1 MPTVQQE
8 QYYVTPCARYVIL
21 KPYNFLST
29 NELSLHLRPFTQFC
43 WIFKHYDTPIKQQRC
58 KYWHSS
64 LVKPTSLRYYLG
76 ISSDKFPYMNGY
88 FIKHGCI
95 SLPPGHVGVKKGR
108 FITSGSI
115 WRTGRRSKMKSMLPL
130 SQLFKTPHQF
140 HDTQYALRLITIS
153 STRKSQEC
161 RKTKWTE
168 PIFKRVADFFK
179 VGHSRCV
186 YHQDKIWNIMT

>member
-29 NELSLHLRPFTQFC
+29 NELSLHLKPFTQLC
-43 WIFKHYDTPIKQQRC
+43 WIFKHYDTPIKQQRS

-64 LVKPTSLRYYLG
+64 LVKPTSLRYYLS
-76 ISSDKFPYMNGY
+76 ISSDKFPYMNQY

-95 SLPPGHVGVKKGR
+95 SLPSGHVGVKKGR
-108 FITSGSI
+108 FITSGSL

-130 SQLFKTPHQF
+130 SQLFKRPHQF
-140 HDTQYALRLITIS
+140 HDTPCIAFNHNFVNAKNLGMS
-153 STRKSQEC
+153 
-161 RKTKWTE
+161 
-168 PIFKRVADFFK
+168 
-179 VGHSRCV
+179 
-186 YHQDKIWNIMT
+186 